1 VPDFY
6 YPVLPKY
13 NSNGRFIEDSI
24 SNNKI
29 PWPLNGAITTELEQN
44 KNLIINI
51 TTEKLENNV
60 FNDISGNQNMG
71 FGIMDYS
78 PKFNN
83 ETLTPQKVKRI
94 KITKTSTNNGAF

>member
-1 VPDFY
+1 
-6 YPVLPKY
+6 
-13 NSNGRFIEDSI
+13 
-24 SNNKI
+24 
-29 PWPLNGAITTELEQN
+29 
-44 KNLIINI
+44 
-51 TTEKLENNV
+51 
-60 FNDISGNQNMG
+60 MG